1 MNTIISKLQ
10 NLPKFQEYISKIK
23 EKNSQIAISGLSDV
37 GKVQFIYST
46 KESVNKPICIVTYN
60 EIQAKKIIEDL
71 KYFTK
76 NFESILYFP
85 KKEIVTY
92 DYDVESKDLPYERI
106 EILNKIENKKA
117 KLIVTTVEALMQ
129 KMIAK
134 ESLYQN
140 KLEMKVGNNHNIEEI
155 KQKLLLLGYE
165 RSDLVENKGE
175 FSVRGDIIDIAFSKK
190 EGVRIEFWGDEIDS
204 IRTFNL
210 SSQRS
215 LEMLQKVEIMPAHEF
230 VIEDSLSDITKRIRD
245 GKDDIKEI
253 LNKKN
258 KEYELKIQGIKNHDI
273 ELIENGDYISKI
285 DKYFNYFY
293 TKQATFLDYLSK
305 DFIIIF
311 DELSKI
317 KQREENILIENKN
330 LMKALIEKEKY
341 IPNSIQNIQ
350 KIEYVREDKQII
362 YLEKQDFGITKS
374 SPIKYIFNY
383 RDVKYYK
390 SEIELLIG
398 DLVKWINNKKQIIIL
413 AGNEEE
419 TDKFIKL
426 LEEKQIPYTSD
437 LGMFPNRKCITNWKC
452 NCINWKT
459 KFWF

>member
-46 KESVNKPICIVTYN
+46 KESTNKPICIVTYN
-60 EIQAKKIIEDL
+60 ELQAKKIIEDL
-71 KYFTK
+71 KYFAK
-76 NFESILYFP
+76 DFESILYFP

-117 KLIVTTVEALMQ
+117 KLIVTTIEALMQ

-140 KLEMKVGNNHNIEEI
+140 KLEMKVGNNYNIEEI

-165 RSDLVENKGE
+165 RNDLVENKGE
-175 FSVRGDIIDIAFSKK
+175 FSIRGDIIDIALSKK
-190 EGVRIEFWGDEIDS
+190 EGVRIEFWGDEVDS
-204 IRTFNL
+204 IRKFNL

-230 VIEDSLSDITKRIRD
+230 VIEDSLLSITKRIRD
-245 GKDDIKEI
+245 EKDDIKEI
-253 LNKKN
+253 LNKKG
-258 KEYELKIQGIKNHDI
+258 KEYEQKIQEIKNHDI
-273 ELIENGDYISKI
+273 ELIENGDYLSKI

-311 DELSKI
+311 DELSKL

-350 KIEYVREDKQII
+350 KVEYVREDKQII

-374 SPIKYIFNY
+374 LPIKYSFNY

-390 SEIELLIG
+390 SEIELLIQ
-398 DLVKWINNKKQIIIL
+398 DLVKWVNNKKQIIIL

-419 TDKFIKL
+419 TEKFIKL
-426 LEEKQIPYTSD
+426 LEEKQIPYTSNW
-437 LGMFPNRKCITNWKC
+437 GTFPNRKCVTNRKY
-452 NCINWKT
+452 NGINWQT